1 MDGIPGTGQ
10 APLSPR
16 TRQFP
21 QTHTTAQAR
30 ERKEKVI
37 KTVWFLT
44 AFSAI
49 LAIFFILLFLL
60 RDSLPIFRQAGIVQ
74 FLSGTTWYPSG
85 SPPEYG
91 IFVLIIGTVLVTL
104 GAMVFAV
111 PLSIGCAIY
120 IAELA
125 PLWAKNILKPAT
137 ELLAGI
143 PSVVYG
149 FFGLIVLT
157 DVIRTTFNVPTG
169 ETWLA
174 GSILLGIM
182 ALPTIISI
190 SEDAISMVPR
200 EYKEGSLAIGATRWQ
215 TISRVLIP
223 GALSGITAAV
233 ILGFGRAIGE
243 TMAVMMVTGNAG
255 IIPDPV
261 WNILSPVRTLTGTLG
276 IEMGEVAVGSDHYA
290 ALFGVAVIL
299 LAITLIINTVA
310 VVILNNLRERQMG
323 SAPTRSAILQNLV
336 ARLRRPL
343 SICGL
348 FLVVIAIFM
357 VAPLPVALPV
367 LVVFGAVYFFKDRL
381 SPRTAELI
389 AFCFIT
395 ATAIIVVL
403 ILVILLQDIVIHGLP
418 ALSWE
423 FLTQS
428 PKDLGRAGG
437 IFPAIIGTLYLVF
450 GAILFA
456 LPLGMGAA
464 IYLIE
469 YTRESSLTR
478 IIRTTVD
485 LLNGTPS
492 IVFGLFGLA
501 FLVYFL
507 NFGISL
513 IAGQITLG
521 LMVLPTIIRATE
533 ESLKNIPQS
542 LREGSLARGATRWQT
557 IYRVVLPP
565 AIPGMLTGTILSIG
579 RAAGETAPIMFTA
592 VVFSQRYLPSSLADP
607 VMALPYHLFILA
619 TNVPGSSTNKYGTA
633 LVLLMLVIGIYM
645 VAIVMRTHFQKKL
658 RG

>member
-1 MDGIPGTGQ
+1 MDLNTG
-10 APLSPR
+10 
-16 TRQFP
+16 TRQDLPSPHTRRFP
-21 QTHTTAQAR
+21 QTHTTAQSR

-44 AFSAI
+44 ALSAI

-157 DVIRTTFNVPTG
+157 DVIRTTFDIPTG

-215 TISRVLIP
+215 TISRVIIP

-255 IIPDPV
+255 IIPDPI

-290 ALFGVAVIL
+290 ALFGVAVVL
-299 LAITLIINTVA
+299 LTITLLINTVA
-310 VVILNNLRERQMG
+310 VVVLNNLRERQMG
-323 SAPTRSAILQNLV
+323 SAPTRSTILQNLI

-343 SICGL
+343 VICGL

-367 LVVFGAVYFFKDRL
+367 IVAFGAVYFFKDRL
-381 SPRTAELI
+381 SPRTAELM

-542 LREGSLARGATRWQT
+542 LREGSLALGATRWQT

-607 VMALPYHLFILA
+607 VMALPYHLYILA

>member
-1 MDGIPGTGQ
+1 
-10 APLSPR
+10 
-16 TRQFP
+16 
-21 QTHTTAQAR
+21 
-30 ERKEKVI
+30 
-37 KTVWFLT
+37 
-44 AFSAI
+44 
-49 LAIFFILLFLL
+49 
-60 RDSLPIFRQAGIVQ
+60 
-74 FLSGTTWYPSG
+74 
-85 SPPEYG
+85 
-91 IFVLIIGTVLVTL
+91 
-104 GAMVFAV
+104 
-111 PLSIGCAIY
+111 
-120 IAELA
+120 
-125 PLWAKNILKPAT
+125 
-137 ELLAGI
+137 
-143 PSVVYG
+143 
-149 FFGLIVLT
+149 
-157 DVIRTTFNVPTG
+157 
-169 ETWLA
+169 
-174 GSILLGIM
+174 
-182 ALPTIISI
+182 
-190 SEDAISMVPR
+190 
-200 EYKEGSLAIGATRWQ
+200 
-215 TISRVLIP
+215 
-223 GALSGITAAV
+223 
-233 ILGFGRAIGE
+233 
-243 TMAVMMVTGNAG
+243 
-255 IIPDPV
+255 
-261 WNILSPVRTLTGTLG
+261 
-276 IEMGEVAVGSDHYA
+276 
-290 ALFGVAVIL
+290 
-299 LAITLIINTVA
+299 
-310 VVILNNLRERQMG
+310 
-323 SAPTRSAILQNLV
+323 
-336 ARLRRPL
+336 
-343 SICGL
+343 
-348 FLVVIAIFM
+348 
-357 VAPLPVALPV
+357 
-367 LVVFGAVYFFKDRL
+367 VFGAVYFFKDRL

-542 LREGSLARGATRWQT
+542 LREGSLALGATRWQT